1 MAKKM
6 AGIFELVKGT
16 FEIVQSAIYTL
27 KLDVA
32 GSDRPVEIDKADLI
46 DRANPVKANGTNNYR
61 FKSIV
66 PVPVMASVS
75 TNADLVDQIGKLAAL
90 IDLYDACEQIRTTD
104 GRLIDRKVHIV
115 PRKVNDDGSI
125 STEPAMSTAAYLAML
140 VRNAMRLDVQKDM
153 QAPLRA
159 EAERVIREEKS
170 LLAPATKVRTRKAKD
185 GSVYDPESELA

>member
-1 MAKKM
+1 MAKRVM
-6 AGIFELVKGT
+6 AIFELVKGG

-32 GSDRPVEIDKADLI
+32 GSDKPIEIDKADLI

-61 FKSIV
+61 FKSVV
-66 PVPVMASVS
+66 PVPVMAPVT
-75 TNADLVDQIGKLAAL
+75 TNQELVDQIGRLAAM
-90 IDLYDACEQIRTTD
+90 IDQYDAADQIKTTD

-153 QAPLRA
+153 QAPLRS
-159 EAERVIREEKS
+159 EAEKVIREEKS
-170 LLAPATKVRTRKAKD
+170 LPAPATKVRARKTKD

>member
-1 MAKKM
+1 MAKKL
-6 AGIFELVKGT
+6 AIFELVKGA

-46 DRANPVKANGTNNYR
+46 DPVNRVKANGTNNYR
-61 FKSIV
+61 FKSVV
-66 PVPVMASVS
+66 PVPVMAPV
-75 TNADLVDQIGKLAAL
+75 TTIAELTDQIGKLAAMVEQ
-90 IDLYDACEQIRTTD
+90 YDAADQIRTTD

-115 PRKVNDDGSI
+115 PRKINDDGSI
-125 STEPAMSTAAYLAML
+125 SNEPNMPTPAYIAML

-159 EAERVIREEKS
+159 EAERVIRDEKS
-170 LLAPATKVRTRKAKD
+170 LVAPATKVRARKTKD
-185 GSVYDPESELA
+185 GSVYDPEQELS